1 MNPLEQV
8 TTYLKEKVAKTNI
21 NNERG
26 SNSGALAMLVYSNWE
41 EEMDHY
47 VDTAFTVI
55 QQQFARDQ
63 TDSPAG
69 TAKLTSVSTTIGKLI
84 SKRMTRAPIDWNF
97 EVRLGDIFIEAFEA
111 FNLVD
116 LYYPKVRNSSYILF
130 ATHKWMELADIPETM
145 KRVRLTGTT
154 TISPPY
160 TTSAAQEILGNSV
173 SLIKGGGKVRLQDP
187 WVKSLNKL
195 QQVGWK
201 INKRVLQALIDNQD
215 EFVSSI
221 PIEDNDAKE
230 QKRRSKKLEW
240 KFIITKAEMIKTRTF
255 YQYLDTDYRGRF
267 YYIEPF
273 LNFQGSD
280 VSRGLMQFAKG
291 KPMTSSGLRW
301 LAIHTASVYNMSYHR
316 DEIPDWCEEDYETH
330 LLEEGLDTISVDKM
344 TLRDRV
350 EWTHNNMKDI
360 LHDGEHKR
368 ISTTAEK
375 PVSYLSACIEWNDY
389 SRALDV
395 GFTHTTHLP
404 IPIDGSN
411 NGWQHLGAIS
421 RDSHTGSL
429 VGLTKVKIQK
439 DFYVQTAKK
448 LISICDDDDLYS
460 ILNSMPMKSIR
471 KGISKRGSMTRAYS
485 AGQKK
490 IAENMFFDCKAEDYH
505 ITYDIDEKDCHKF
518 AGLLIDAINIVCPGP
533 LTTMAYLQDLAA
545 YEIGNYTR
553 FGPDGEPAGKE
564 FRMMENRR
572 RELYRGYDLSDEEL
586 EELNDLVKKT
596 SKYNFKLTH
605 GNGRDRL
612 TWVTPSGFYVNYEK
626 WVNRSVKCKG
636 SIGKRRITH
645 VAKIP
650 TKRPDIRGFMCG
662 ISPNFIHSL
671 DASHM
676 ALVISQWK
684 GEFGA
689 VHDSFSTHAS
699 DVDDLLQL
707 TKDVFIDMYDVPNF
721 YDYIEDQLVTDK
733 TDLDVPQPE
742 LGTLDIGGINDSEYF
757 FA

>member
-1 MNPLEQV
+1 MDLLANI
-8 TTYLKEKVAKTNI
+8 TTYLKEKVAKVNI
-21 NNERG
+21 NNPKA
-26 SNSGALAMLVYSNWE
+26 NSGSVLIRFKDTWE
-41 EEMDHY
+41 ECIHEY
-47 VDTAFTVI
+47 VDEAFSLI
-55 QQQFARDQ
+55 QQQFGRETA
-63 TDSPAG
+63 DSPAG
-69 TAKLTSVSTTIGKLI
+69 QAKLTNVSSLIGKNIIRRLGR
-84 SKRMTRAPIDWNF
+84 KKLPWQY
-97 EVRLGDIFIEAFEA
+97 EVRLGDLFIEGFEVEGLIA
-111 FNLVD
+111 HE
-116 LYYPKVRNSSYILF
+116 YPKQRDSSYILKP
-130 ATHKWMELADIPETM
+130 TLKWAELADLPGTT

-154 TISPPY
+154 TLSPPY
-160 TTSAAQEILGNSV
+160 TTSAAQEVLGNSV

-187 WVKSLNKL
+187 WVKALNKL

-240 KFIITKAEMIKTRTF
+240 MFITRKAEKLKTCKAF
-255 YQYLDTDYRGRF
+255 YQYIDTDYRGRF
-267 YYIEPF
+267 YYKEPF

-280 VSRGLMQFAKG
+280 VARGMMQFAEG
-291 KPMTSSGLRW
+291 KPMTSAGLRW

-316 DEIPDWCEEDYETH
+316 DEIPDWCEEDYEAH

-429 VGLTKVKIQK
+429 VGLTEVKIQK

-460 ILNSMPMKSIR
+460 ILESMPMKSIR

-505 ITYDIDEKDCHKF
+505 LTYDIDENNCYKF

-533 LTTMAYLQDLAA
+533 LTTMAYLQDLAS
-545 YEIGNYTR
+545 YEIGSYTR

-564 FRMMENRR
+564 FRVMEKRR
-572 RELYRGYDLSDEEL
+572 RELYRGYGLSDEEL
-586 EELNDLVKKT
+586 EELDGLVKET
-596 SKYNFKLTH
+596 SEYNFQLTH
-605 GNGRDRL
+605 GNGRDYL
-612 TWVTPSGFYVNYEK
+612 SWDTPSGFHVHYEN
-626 WVNRSVKCKG
+626 WVETSLKCQGTINK
-636 SIGKRRITH
+636 KRIRH
-645 VAKIP
+645 VAKVP
-650 TKRPDIRGFMCG
+650 TNKPDIRGFMCG

-676 ALVISQWK
+676 ALVVDKWD
-684 GEFGA
+684 GVFGA

-699 DVDDLLQL
+699 DVDDLLRL
-707 TKDVFIDMYDVPNF
+707 TKDVFIKMYDVPNF
-721 YDYIEDQLVTDK
+721 YDYIEDQLITNK
-733 TDLDVPQPE
+733 EDLDVEQPQ
-742 LGTLDIGGINDSEYF
+742 LGNLDIGGINDSDYF